1 MIPKSRREASLD
13 FSKPECTLKN
23 WARPFLASN
32 LGTQG
37 ILRGSLENRR
47 FAVIDSVRENGVKL
61 NADPYDTPECPC
73 AIIRPVCGDS
83 PPRLEL
89 SLLCVC

>member
-1 MIPKSRREASLD
+1 MIPESRREASLRMID
-13 FSKPECTLKN
+13 FSKPEWTLKN

-32 LGTQG
+32 PGIQE

-61 NADPYDTPECPC
+61 NADPYDTSECPC
-73 AIIRPVCGDS
+73 ALDKFVET
-83 PPRLEL
+83 L
-89 SLLCVC
+89 